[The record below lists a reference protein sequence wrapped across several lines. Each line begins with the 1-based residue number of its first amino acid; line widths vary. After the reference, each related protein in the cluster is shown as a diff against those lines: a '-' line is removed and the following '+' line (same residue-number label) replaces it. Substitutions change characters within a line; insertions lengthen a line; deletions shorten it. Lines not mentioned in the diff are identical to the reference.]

1 MLGYF
6 VGAEDYFTHMRNVTI
21 SYKKSVK
28 VLSGLDFR
36 HNMEVVRNQNGSYSA
51 HVFADRAIQIV
62 RQHSL
67 YNRDQV
73 SVLSKIIQYFWGF
86 SLIYLFTDCYSDN
99 NGARVN

>member
-1 MLGYF
+1 M
-6 VGAEDYFTHMRNVTI
+6 VGAEDYFTHRRNVTI
-21 SYKKSVK
+21 SYKKTVK
-28 VLSGLDFR
+28 VLSSLDFK

-51 HVFADRAIQIV
+51 HVFADRGTKIV

-73 SVLSKIIQYFWGF
+73 SVLSKIIQYFGGF